1 METNADFKPLASE
14 TDKLLKGEKTFTTS
28 RSIQFTLGDGQQVVQ
43 QPSTFQG
50 SLEVQTVKD

>member
-1 METNADFKPLASE
+1 MVKKKTTKI
-14 TDKLLKGEKTFTTS
+14 KLLKGEKTFTTS
-28 RSIQFTLGDGQQVVQ
+28 RSIQFTLGDGKQVVQ